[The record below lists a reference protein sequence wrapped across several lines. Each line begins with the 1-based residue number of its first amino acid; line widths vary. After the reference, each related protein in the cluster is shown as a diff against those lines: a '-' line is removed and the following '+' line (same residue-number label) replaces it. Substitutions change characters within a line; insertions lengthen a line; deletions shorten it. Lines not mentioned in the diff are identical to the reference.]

1 MSHYKQRN
9 AVGLLSTL
17 VVIAGF
23 KYLFSRLTRPLKTGS
38 SRVDDLI
45 RNSRGQLD
53 QMYLS
58 AQTPTMQE
66 MNGVMQG
73 NVLAGLLLLNNQDVR
88 NFLNGDWFI
97 WRGKALETID
107 ADEGRGI
114 NRFKV
119 GPFRFLRYNFE
130 TRISPPMVGASDVF
144 ELNYDLAVNPWYV
157 RLIRDDLRKIDD
169 GLFLGAANVKL
180 FGKHRFLVYFALE
193 SDGTKPTERIPE
205 RVRSGAA

>member
-1 MSHYKQRN
+1 MSHHRRRN

-17 VVIAGF
+17 VVIAGL
-23 KYLFSRLTRPLKTGS
+23 KYLFSRVTRPLMTGS
-38 SRVDDLI
+38 PRVDDLI
-45 RNSRGQLD
+45 RSSRRQLD
-53 QMYLS
+53 QIYLA

-73 NVLAGLLLLNNQDVR
+73 NVLAGLWPLDNQDVR
-88 NFLNGDWFI
+88 NFLNGEWLM
-97 WRGKALETID
+97 WRGKAFETID

-130 TRISPPMVGASDVF
+130 TKISPPTVGVSDVF
-144 ELNYDLAVNPWYV
+144 ELDYDLAVNPWYL

-169 GLFLGAANVKL
+169 GLFLGTANVKL

-193 SDGTKPTERIPE
+193 SDGSQPAERISE
-205 RVRSGAA
+205 ARV